1 VKENIV
7 EFPDRNAIAEEA
19 GAWLVKLDRDQAPS
33 AEELDDLREWMQRSP
48 VHREELNSLAA
59 LWDKMNVL
67 TELAVPLEKPQTQ
80 STSTQAEQGAR
91 TKTGFFE
98 GFGRLGFATAAIV
111 LVFTIVFT
119 AWTRPDP
126 ITTTNGLYATA
137 VGQQQ
142 ETVLADG
149 SVVLLN
155 TNSQINVEYG
165 ALYRDVHLLQ
175 GEAHFTVAKNAG
187 LPFRVFAGNGRVQAV
202 GTAFSVYLKNNAV
215 DVTVTEGSVA
225 LASLLMPE
233 GLAIQNK
240 PTQDGPA
247 TTAVDRLDS
256 NITSSNVYSEDL
268 GTLKAGQ
275 STTIRS
281 IVDDQIS
288 QTSTL
293 DIIQTVDDQ
302 EMTKRLSWRQG
313 LLTFAGDPLEQVVDE
328 ISRYTTVSIEITDPA
343 VRAIKIGGQF
353 PVGETDAMLDAL
365 EANFGLHVTRM
376 GQDHVLL
383 SAAKG

>member
-19 GAWLVKLDRDQAPS
+19 GVWLIKLDGDQAPS
-33 AEELDDLREWMQRSP
+33 AEDLDDLREWMQRSP
-48 VHREELNSLAA
+48 VHREELNSLATF
-59 LWDKMNVL
+59 WDKMNVL

-80 STSTQAEQGAR
+80 SKSTQAEQGTR
-91 TKTGFFE
+91 TRNGFFE
-98 GFGRLGFATAAIV
+98 GFGRIGLATAAIV

-119 AWTRPDP
+119 LWTRPDP
-126 ITTTNGLYATA
+126 FTTTNGLYATA

-142 ETVLADG
+142 ETLLTDG

-165 ALYRDVHLLQ
+165 EQYRDIHLLQ

-225 LASLLMPE
+225 LASLIMPE
-233 GLAIQNK
+233 GLANRNE
-240 PTQDGPA
+240 PT
-247 TTAVDRLDS
+247 TTAEDS
-256 NITSSNVYSEDL
+256 PDSYITNSNVYTEDL

-281 IVDDQIS
+281 VVDDQIS
-288 QTSTL
+288 QAGTL
-293 DIIQTVDDQ
+293 DVIQTVDDQ

-353 PVGETDAMLDAL
+353 PVGETNAMLDAL
-365 EANFGLHVTRM
+365 EANFGLRVTRM

-383 SAAKG
+383 SAAEGS

>member
-1 VKENIV
+1 VC
-7 EFPDRNAIAEEA
+7 
-19 GAWLVKLDRDQAPS
+19 
-33 AEELDDLREWMQRSP
+33 
-48 VHREELNSLAA
+48 
-59 LWDKMNVL
+59 
-67 TELAVPLEKPQTQ
+67 
-80 STSTQAEQGAR
+80 
-91 TKTGFFE
+91 
-98 GFGRLGFATAAIV
+98 
-111 LVFTIVFT
+111 TIVVT
-119 AWTRPDP
+119 LWTRPEP
-126 ITTTNGLYATA
+126 FTTTNGLYATA

-142 ETVLADG
+142 DTILADG

-165 ALYRDVHLLQ
+165 TRYRDVHLLQ
-175 GEAHFTVAKNAG
+175 GEAHFTVAKNTG

-225 LASLLMPE
+225 LASLVMPE
-233 GLAIQNK
+233 GLVIQNE
-240 PTQDGPA
+240 PT
-247 TTAVDRLDS
+247 TTAAGS
-256 NITSSNVYSEDL
+256 NITNSNVYTEDL

-281 IVDDQIS
+281 VVDDQVS
-288 QTSTL
+288 QAGTL
-293 DIIQTVDDQ
+293 DVIQIVDDQ

-353 PVGETDAMLDAL
+353 PVGETDAMLDVL
-365 EANFGLHVTRM
+365 EVNFGLRVTRL
-376 GQDHVLL
+376 GQDHILL
-383 SAAKG
+383 SAAEGS

>member
-19 GAWLVKLDRDQAPS
+19 GVWLIKLDGDQVPS
-33 AEELDDLREWMQRSP
+33 AEELDDLREWLERSP
-48 VHREELNSLAA
+48 VHREELNSLATF
-59 LWDKMNVL
+59 WDKMNVL

-80 STSTQAEQGAR
+80 STSTQAEQGTR
-91 TKTGFFE
+91 IGSGFFA
-98 GFGRLGFATAAIV
+98 GFGRIGLATAAIV

-119 AWTRPDP
+119 LWTRPDP
-126 ITTTNGLYATA
+126 FTTTNGLYATA

-142 ETVLADG
+142 DTILADG

-165 ALYRDVHLLQ
+165 IRYRDVHLLQ

-187 LPFRVFAGNGRVQAV
+187 LPFRVFAGSGRVQAV

-225 LASLLMPE
+225 LASLIMPE
-233 GLAIQNK
+233 GLAIQNE
-240 PTQDGPA
+240 PT
-247 TTAVDRLDS
+247 TTAVDRPDS
-256 NITSSNVYSEDL
+256 NITNSNVYNEDL

-281 IVDDQIS
+281 VVDDQIS
-288 QTSTL
+288 QAGTL
-293 DIIQTVDDQ
+293 DVIQTVDTE

-313 LLTFAGDPLEQVVDE
+313 LLTFEGDPLEQVVEE

-365 EANFGLHVTRM
+365 EVNFGLRVTRL
-376 GQDHVLL
+376 GQDHILL
-383 SAAKG
+383 SATEGS